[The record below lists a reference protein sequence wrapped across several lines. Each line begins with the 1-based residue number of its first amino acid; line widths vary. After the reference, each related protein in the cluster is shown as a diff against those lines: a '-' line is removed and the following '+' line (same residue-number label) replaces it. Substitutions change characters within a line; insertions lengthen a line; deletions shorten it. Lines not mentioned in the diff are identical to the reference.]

1 MLIFQIILIVIQFAA
16 SFYFYPTLPESMPTH
31 WNVYGNIDS
40 YMPKQ
45 YAVWMFPLLG
55 LLMLIL
61 FKIVPSF
68 DPNKKKYQ
76 HFVTEWQILQTIFI
90 AFFTYMQGI
99 TFYVAHNPSLIIMR
113 PMFIGLGI
121 LFILLGNY
129 LSKIRQNYFIGIKVP
144 WTLAS
149 EDNWN
154 KTHRFASWTFVIA
167 GIIVFIEAFFIWEA
181 TPIVFGSL
189 MLGSFLPVLFSYLL
203 FKKKEHLMKRI
214 ILGIIIA
221 LVLLAGMRTISGEDD
236 WICKD
241 GKWVMHG
248 KPSSIRPTTNC
259 IKK

>member
-1 MLIFQIILIVIQFAA
+1 MFIVQIVLIIIQFAA
-16 SFYFYPTLPESMPTH
+16 SFYFFPTLPESMPTH

-55 LLMLIL
+55 IVMLIL
-61 FKIVPSF
+61 FKIAPSF

-76 HFVTEWQILQTIFI
+76 HFSSEWQILQTVFV
-90 AFFTYMQGI
+90 AFFTYMQAI
-99 TFYVAHNPSLIIMR
+99 TFYAAYNPSLIIMR

-154 KTHRFASWTFVIA
+154 KTHRFASWTFVLA
-167 GIIVFIEAFFIWEA
+167 GIVVLIEAIFIWQA
-181 TPIVFGSL
+181 APIVFGSI
-189 MLGSFLPVLFSYLL
+189 MLGSFLPILYSYLL
-203 FKKKEHLMKRI
+203 FKNKQHFMKHI
-214 ILGIIIA
+214 ILGII
-221 LVLLAGMRTISGEDD
+221 LVITILVGMRTISGEDN

-241 GKWVMHG
+241 GTWVMHG
-248 KPSSIRPTTNC
+248 KPSYPRPSINC